1 MILSGN
7 AILRRQSVWIAKIWT
22 KLQRPEARSL
32 SKNIEMPFILQRSW
46 GRVVHL
52 QFSPSTAFFLLLVVG
67 QLYPGPI
74 SVSGKVVPNYCSILP
89 QSSLKFSAPKFSC
102 TDDFF
107 LLKNRASLFHSSE
120 LSGLLGDIVLLTAF
134 CCWFCNSSNTVC
146 FHHFVAYASK
156 KPSCYQWMDSGYSL
170 YLDHVFIWIFN
181 RCKSLRYYYSSLNSR
196 QTPQACQSFSR

>member
-1 MILSGN
+1 MDCLKSGQSCKDLRHAASQKTQKCHLSCKDHEVGLFVSSFHQ
-7 AILRRQSVWIAKIWT
+7 AQHS
-22 KLQRPEARSL
+22 
-32 SKNIEMPFILQRSW
+32 
-46 GRVVHL
+46 
-52 QFSPSTAFFLLLVVG
+52 FSCQWWVSSIQAPLV
-67 QLYPGPI
+67 L
-74 SVSGKVVPNYCSILP
+74 SGKVVPNYCSILP

-170 YLDHVFIWIFN
+170 YLDHVFI
-181 RCKSLRYYYSSLNSR
+181 
-196 QTPQACQSFSR
+196 